1 MRIKGK
7 VTWIDVVKPGASDI
21 EAIKRLHKFHPII
34 LDELL
39 EPSAR
44 SRVEPHDT
52 YLFLVYHLPMFEHEL
67 RTSRRGEVDF
77 LITRDQIITVH
88 YEPLAPLENFA
99 KQLRDDE
106 ELRKHALRDTATL
119 VYYLIQDLINFSLR
133 QMRHIEDNIEY
144 VSREIFAGREEE
156 MLRKISYVKRD
167 ILDYSIISEPQGI
180 LLDSLLEVGESFW
193 GKGARIYFTD
203 LIGDY
208 TKMIQRLRNSK
219 EVIESLELT
228 NAQLLTAKTN
238 KVIQRFTVL
247 GLMTFPVLL
256 VVFLLQIDALRDVL
270 GGLSA
275 LVVGL
280 LFALA
285 FSLGIIALFRR
296 KGWL

>member
-1 MRIKGK
+1 MKLKGK
-7 VTWIDVVKPGASDI
+7 VTWIDVVKPSASDI

-77 LITRDQIITVH
+77 LVTRDQILTVH

-106 ELRKHALRDTATL
+106 ELRKRALRDTATL
-119 VYYLIQDLINFSLR
+119 IYYLIQDLINFSLR

-180 LLDSLLEVGESFW
+180 LLDSLLEVGERFW
-193 GKGARIYFTD
+193 GAQSRIYFTD

-219 EVIESLELT
+219 EVIESLEMT

-238 KVIQRFTVL
+238 KVIRRFTVL
-247 GLMTFPVLL
+247 GLVVFPVSLI
-256 VVFLLQIDALRDVL
+256 VFLLQIDELRGAL
-270 GGLSA
+270 GGLPA
-275 LVVGL
+275 LAAGL
-280 LFALA
+280 LFASA
-285 FSLGIIALFRR
+285 VALGSIVILKR